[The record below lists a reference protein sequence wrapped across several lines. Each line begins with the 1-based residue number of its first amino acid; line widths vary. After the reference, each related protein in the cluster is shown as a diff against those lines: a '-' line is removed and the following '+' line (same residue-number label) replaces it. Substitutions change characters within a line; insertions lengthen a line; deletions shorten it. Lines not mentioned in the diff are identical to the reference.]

1 MTRTEA
7 YLILNALRLVGPVRV
22 RKLRE
27 MFGGVEGIVGMAS
40 SKLAGVEGVGQA
52 VAMLTERSAKVPLP
66 APVNWTLAG
75 STR

>member
-27 MFGGVEGIVGMAS
+27 VLGGVEGIVGMAS
-40 SKLAGVEGVGQA
+40 SKLAGV
-52 VAMLTERSAKVPLP
+52 
-66 APVNWTLAG
+66 
-75 STR
+75 